1 MNNTTLTAQ
10 ELTQLEELL
19 MWVSEQEEIPAKTRR
34 DFLAHIMKKGFVDEH
49 SLKFIDQTLKY
60 LDHRTTESREYFEKE
75 LAMWTSFV
83 NAENNEETSLQVRDV
98 KEAEKLINEVT
109 DEFVTGYKEAEK
121 EANDIEESD
130 EKSHEISEIDKIKQS
145 LN

>member
-109 DEFVTGYKEAEK
+109 DEFVTEFKEADK
-121 EANDIEESD
+121 NANDIEESGD
-130 EKSHEISEIDKIKQS
+130 KSREISEVEALKAA